1 MECDVIMKVPG
12 TTMDIS
18 LKTNKIF
25 AVDQGVMKR
34 IKYAGRTFMEVLEEL
49 QRFAYLRGYNAPTT
63 ILKFILKRIGLPD
76 VEVFPSEDE
85 LTKDDI
91 TELSKALNI
100 VDSLKDEFLS
110 ATPEPIVPEDL
121 KNYTVIKP
129 KQSDDFTLEGIAP
142 DDTMPIDVTPDAPI
156 EAEAAAETPAF
167 DRSSIWD
174 DVPQSEEAVKLI
186 YNFHWENLPVNTP
199 TPRTKSSEE
208 QETKKPKFIW
218 DDEGELESFEDVRPT
233 EEPAPELLGDSHE
246 LKSLFLGEAQVGV
259 KSILFECNLKEAED
273 LSYVYRDVVQHDE
286 NLVGVNVWTFEG
298 SQAAR
303 IPRQEFFTGTG
314 IAVLV
319 YSVADRWSFDSLD
332 FWIKELT
339 SVFLV
344 PPPMIIVGNKTDL
357 RDHPVYGE
365 DDEFEPPV
373 TTAEGEE
380 FCKKMANELGENGEA
395 HPIVFMET
403 SSITGAGISD
413 LLSTMIDLWLTS
425 ERPSMPAVESHVIKR

>member
-1 MECDVIMKVPG
+1 MKVPG

-76 VEVFPSEDE
+76 VEVFPSEDA
-85 LTKDDI
+85 LTKEDI
-91 TELSKALNI
+91 VELSKALNV
-100 VDSLKDEFLS
+100 VDTLKDEFLS
-110 ATPEPIVPEDL
+110 PSGPVIAAEDL
-121 KNYTVIKP
+121 KNYVVIKP
-129 KQSDDFTLEGIAP
+129 KREGDFTLEGIIEEDRKP
-142 DDTMPIDVTPDAPI
+142 EDVIPETPI
-156 EAEAAAETPAF
+156 EAEASAVTPPVEKP
-167 DRSSIWD
+167 SIWD

-186 YNFHWENLPVNTP
+186 YNFHWENLPTNTP
-199 TPRTKSSEE
+199 TPRT
-208 QETKKPKFIW
+208 QTTDDGAPKKAKFIW
-218 DDEGELESFEDVRPT
+218 DDEDELESLEDVKPT

-246 LKSLFLGEAQVGV
+246 LKALFLGEAQVGV

-273 LSYVYRDVVQHDE
+273 LPYVYRDVVQHED
-286 NLVGVNVWTFEG
+286 NLIGINVWTFEG

-314 IAVLV
+314 VAVLA

-344 PPPMIIVGNKTDL
+344 PPPIIIVGNKTDL
-357 RDHPVYGE
+357 RDHPVYGDE
-365 DDEFEPPV
+365 EEFEPPV
-373 TTAEGEE
+373 TTEEGEE
-380 FCKKMANELGENGEA
+380 FCKKMAKELGESGGA
-395 HPIVFMET
+395 HPIFFMET

-413 LLSTMIDLWLTS
+413 LLGTMIDLWLTN
-425 ERPSMPAVESHVIKR
+425 ERPSMPAIDSHVVKH

>member
-1 MECDVIMKVPG
+1 MKVPG

-18 LKTNKIF
+18 LKTNRIY

-34 IKYAGRTFMEVLEEL
+34 IKYAGRAFMEVLEEL

-63 ILKFILKRIGLPD
+63 ILKFILKRVGLPD
-76 VEVFPSEDE
+76 VDVFPSEDD
-85 LTKDDI
+85 LTKEDI
-91 TELSKALNI
+91 VELSRALNV

-110 ATPEPIVPEDL
+110 PSGPAIVAEDL
-121 KNYTVIKP
+121 KNYVVITP
-129 KQSDDFTLEGIAP
+129 KKSEDFTLEGIVP
-142 DDTMPIDVTPDAPI
+142 EDVTPIDVTPEAPI
-156 EAEAAAETPAF
+156 EAEASAEIPSV

-199 TPRTKSSEE
+199 TPRIKASEE
-208 QETKKPKFIW
+208 TDPKKPKFIW
-218 DDEGELESFEDVRPT
+218 DDEGAIESLEDVRPT

-246 LKSLFLGEAQVGV
+246 LKALFLGEAQVGV
-259 KSILFECNLKEAED
+259 KSILFESNLKEAED
-273 LSYVYRDVVQHDE
+273 LSFVYRDVVEHDD
-286 NLVGVNVWTFEG
+286 NLVGINAWTFEG

-303 IPRQEFFTGTG
+303 MPRQEFFTGTG

-332 FWIKELT
+332 FWVKELT

-357 RDHPVYGE
+357 RDHPVYG
-365 DDEFEPPV
+365 DEEEFDPPV
-373 TTAEGEE
+373 TTEEGQE
-380 FCKKMANELGENGEA
+380 FCDKIAKELGESGST
-395 HPIVFMET
+395 HPMVFME
-403 SSITGAGISD
+403 SSSVTGKGISE
-413 LLSTMIDLWLTS
+413 LLGSIIDLWLTS
-425 ERPSMPAVESHVIKR
+425 ERPSMPAVESHVIKREM

>member
-1 MECDVIMKVPG
+1 MKVPG

-18 LKTNKIF
+18 LKTNTIF

-34 IKYAGRTFMEVLEEL
+34 IKYAGRAFMEVLEEL

-76 VEVFPSEDE
+76 VEVFPSEDD
-85 LTKDDI
+85 LTKEDI
-91 TELSKALNI
+91 VELSKALNV

-110 ATPEPIVPEDL
+110 PTGKPIVAEDL
-121 KNYTVIKP
+121 TNYVVITP
-129 KQSDDFTLEGIAP
+129 KKSGDFTLEGIIP
-142 DDTMPIDVTPDAPI
+142 EDVKPVDVIPEAPI
-156 EAEAAAETPAF
+156 EAEAPVETPPV

-199 TPRTKSSEE
+199 TPRTKVAEE
-208 QETKKPKFIW
+208 TEPKKPKFIW
-218 DDEGELESFEDVRPT
+218 DDESEIDSLKDVKPT

-246 LKSLFLGEAQVGV
+246 LKALFLGEAQVGV

-273 LSYVYRDVVQHDE
+273 IDYVYRDVVQHEDS
-286 NLVGVNVWTFEG
+286 LVGVNVWTFEG

-314 IAVLV
+314 VAVLT

-339 SVFLV
+339 NVFLV
-344 PPPMIIVGNKTDL
+344 PPPIIIVGNKTDL

-365 DDEFEPPV
+365 DEEFEPPV
-373 TTAEGEE
+373 TTEEGEE
-380 FCKKMANELGENGEA
+380 FCKKMAKELGESGAA
-395 HPIVFMET
+395 HPIFFMET
-403 SSITGAGISD
+403 SSITGKGISD
-413 LLSTMIDLWLTS
+413 LLSTMIDLWLTN
-425 ERPSMPAVESHVIKR
+425 ERPSMPAVDSHVVKH

>member
-1 MECDVIMKVPG
+1 LGGVVVKVPG

-18 LKTNKIF
+18 LKTNTIF

-34 IKYAGRTFMEVLEEL
+34 IKYAGRAFMEVLEEL

-76 VEVFPSEDE
+76 VEVFPSEDD
-85 LTKDDI
+85 LTKEDI
-91 TELSKALNI
+91 VELSKALNV

-110 ATPEPIVPEDL
+110 PTGTAIVAEEL
-121 KNYTVIKP
+121 TNYVVIKP
-129 KQSDDFTLEGIAP
+129 KKSGDFTLEGIAP
-142 DDTMPIDVTPDAPI
+142 EDVKPVDVIPEAPI
-156 EAEAAAETPAF
+156 EAEASTETLPAEKP
-167 DRSSIWD
+167 SIWD

-186 YNFHWENLPVNTP
+186 YNFHWENLPTNTP
-199 TPRTKSSEE
+199 TPRTKASEE
-208 QETKKPKFIW
+208 KETKRAKFIW
-218 DDEGELESFEDVRPT
+218 DDESEIESLEDVKPI

-246 LKSLFLGEAQVGV
+246 LKALVLGESQVGV

-273 LSYVYRDVVQHDE
+273 LPYIYRDVVQHEDS
-286 NLVGVNVWTFEG
+286 LVGINVWTFEG

-332 FWIKELT
+332 FWVKELT
-339 SVFLV
+339 NTFLV

-357 RDHPVYGE
+357 RDHPVYG
-365 DDEFEPPV
+365 DDEEFDPPV
-373 TTAEGEE
+373 TTEEGEE
-380 FCKKMANELGENGEA
+380 FCRKMAKQLGESASA
-395 HPIVFMET
+395 HPIIFMET
-403 SSITGAGISD
+403 SSITGVGISEF
-413 LLSTMIDLWLTS
+413 LSTMIDLWLTN
-425 ERPSMPAVESHVIKR
+425 ERPSMPSVDSHVVEH

>member
-1 MECDVIMKVPG
+1 
-12 TTMDIS
+12 
-18 LKTNKIF
+18 
-25 AVDQGVMKR
+25 KR

-76 VEVFPSEDE
+76 VEVFPSEDD
-85 LTKDDI
+85 LTKEDI
-91 TELSKALNI
+91 VELSKALNV

-121 KNYTVIKP
+121 KNYHVLKP
-129 KQSDDFTLEGIAP
+129 KKLDDFTLEGITP
-142 DDTMPIDVTPDAPI
+142 EDVEPAEVIPEAPI
-156 EAEAAAETPAF
+156 EAEASAEAPF

-174 DVPQSEEAVKLI
+174 DVPQSDEAVKLI

-208 QETKKPKFIW
+208 EPKKPKFLW
-218 DDEGELESFEDVRPT
+218 DDEGEMESLEDVRPT

-246 LKSLFLGEAQVGV
+246 LKTLFLGEAQVGV

-273 LSYVYRDVVQHDE
+273 LSYVYRDVVQHGD

-314 IAVLV
+314 VAVLV

-357 RDHPVYGE
+357 RDHPVYGDE
-365 DDEFEPPV
+365 EEFEPPV

-380 FCKKMANELGENGEA
+380 FCKKMANELGESGEA

-413 LLSTMIDLWLTS
+413 LLGAMIDLWLTS
-425 ERPSMPAVESHVIKR
+425 ERPSMPAVESHVIKREV